1 METTRQLIEQ
11 LRQHQFH
18 ISTAESCTGGMI
30 ASMLVGVSGA
40 SEVFEEGYVTYS
52 NEVKIKNLGVSA
64 ETIRKYTVVSGPVA
78 EEMAKGAAD
87 RSGAALALSTTGYAG
102 PDDGEGGTTAGTVYI
117 GVYCCGAV
125 KSAHCHFK
133 GDRNEVRRQAAREA
147 LRLAL
152 EALEERNG

>member
-102 PDDGEGGTTAGTVYI
+102 PDDGEDGTPVYI

-125 KSAHCHFK
+125 KSVHCHFK
-133 GDRNEVRRQAAREA
+133 GDRNEVRRQAAQKA

>member
-52 NEVKIKNLGVSA
+52 NEVKIKNLGVCRDDPQIYGCQR
-64 ETIRKYTVVSGPVA
+64 TGCRRDG
-78 EEMAKGAAD
+78 KG
-87 RSGAALALSTTGYAG
+87 SS
-102 PDDGEGGTTAGTVYI
+102 
-117 GVYCCGAV
+117 
-125 KSAHCHFK
+125 
-133 GDRNEVRRQAAREA
+133 
-147 LRLAL
+147 
-152 EALEERNG
+152 